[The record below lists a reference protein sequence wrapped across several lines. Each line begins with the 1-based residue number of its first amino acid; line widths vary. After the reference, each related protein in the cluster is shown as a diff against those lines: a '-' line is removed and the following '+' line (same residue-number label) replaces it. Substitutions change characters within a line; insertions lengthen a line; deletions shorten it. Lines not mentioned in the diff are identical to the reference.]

1 MLMVD
6 KTMVGVHASK
16 LEAMTELGILI
27 NAMANKGIIDK
38 EDALT
43 IVDAAFMSE
52 EDLHKKAEEVKSKV
66 KEAKKAMDDKL
77 KELLKEM
84 LEELE

>member
-6 KTMVGVHASK
+6 RTMVGVHASK
-16 LEAMTELGILI
+16 IEAMTELGVLI
-27 NAMANKGIIDK
+27 HAMANKGIINK

-43 IVDAAFMSE
+43 VAEAAFMSA
-52 EDLHKKAEEVKSKV
+52 EDLEKRAEEAKAN
-66 KEAKKAMDDKL
+66 AKKVMDDKL

>member
-6 KTMVGVHASK
+6 RTVVGVYASK
-16 LEAMTELGILI
+16 IEAMTELGILI
-27 NAMANKGIIDK
+27 NTMANKGIINK

-43 IVDAAFMSE
+43 IVEAAFMDKE
-52 EDLHKKAEEVKSKV
+52 ELKKRADEAKAN
-66 KEAKKAMDDKL
+66 AKKAMDDKL

>member
-1 MLMVD
+1 MLMVNGA
-6 KTMVGVHASK
+6 MVGVNASK
-16 LEAMTELGILI
+16 IDAMTELGVLI
-27 NAMANKGIIDK
+27 NTLASKDIINK

-43 IVDAAFMSE
+43 IVEAAFMDKE
-52 EDLHKKAEEVKSKV
+52 ELKKRADEARAN
-66 KEAKKAMDDKL
+66 AKKAMDDKL

>member
-6 KTMVGVHASK
+6 RTTVGVHASK
-16 LEAMTELGILI
+16 LDAMTELGVLI
-27 NAMANKGIIDK
+27 NTLASKDIINKD
-38 EDALT
+38 EALM
-43 IVDAAFMSE
+43 IVEAAFMDRE
-52 EDLHKKAEEVKSKV
+52 ELRQRAEEAKAN
-66 KEAKKAMDDKL
+66 AKKAMDDKL

>member
-6 KTMVGVHASK
+6 RTMVGVHASK
-16 LEAMTELGILI
+16 IDAMTELGVLI
-27 NAMANKGIIDK
+27 NTMANKGIINK

-43 IVDAAFMSE
+43 IVEAAFMSAE
-52 EDLHKKAEEVKSKV
+52 ELHKKAEEAKA
-66 KEAKKAMDDKL
+66 EAKKVVDDKL

-84 LEELE
+84 LDDLSKES

>member
-1 MLMVD
+1 MLMVNGA
-6 KTMVGVHASK
+6 MVGVNASK
-16 LEAMTELGILI
+16 IEAMTELGVLI
-27 NAMANKGIIDK
+27 NTMANKGIINK

-43 IVDAAFMSE
+43 IVDAAFMSA
-52 EDLHKKAEEVKSKV
+52 EDLKKKADEAKAN
-66 KEAKKAMDDKL
+66 AKKAMDDKL

>member
-1 MLMVD
+1 MLMVNGA
-6 KTMVGVHASK
+6 MVGVNASK
-16 LEAMTELGILI
+16 IDAMTELGVLI
-27 NAMANKGIIDK
+27 NTLANKGIINK

-43 IVDAAFMSE
+43 IVEAAFMDKE
-52 EDLHKKAEEVKSKV
+52 ELKKRADEVRAN
-66 KEAKKAMDDKL
+66 AKKAMDDKL